1 MRIFSRN
8 LLCALSLAL
17 LSPVFAFADDAVN
30 TVNASDKSSDN
41 EIVLEPAR
49 ENSSPSLDPLS
60 QELKKKSK
68 RLRFR
73 DGPLCLCADGLQE
86 SDIKKAAQKA
96 SDIDSSTDKNG
107 TEKQTTDNR
116 ATATGAT
123 ESGENKR

>member
-1 MRIFSRN
+1 MRFFSKT

-17 LSPVFAFADDAVN
+17 LSPVFAVADEA
-30 TVNASDKSSDN
+30 KGSDN
-41 EIVLEPAR
+41 AIVLEPAR

-86 SDIKKAAQKA
+86 SDIKKSAQHA
-96 SDIDSSTDKNG
+96 DDIDSSTDKNG

-116 ATATGAT
+116 ATATGVST
-123 ESGENKR
+123 SGEKKGNSP

>member
-1 MRIFSRN
+1 MRIFSRTF
-8 LLCALSLAL
+8 LCAFCLAM
-17 LSPVFAFADDAVN
+17 LSPVLAFADEA
-30 TVNASDKSSDN
+30 VNASSASNKSTDN
-41 EIVLEPAR
+41 AIVLEPAQ
-49 ENSSPSLDPLS
+49 ENSSPGLDPLS

-86 SDIKKAAQKA
+86 SDIKKATQKA
-96 SDIDSSTDKNG
+96 GDIDSSTDKNG

>member
-1 MRIFSRN
+1 MRIFSRT
-8 LLCALSLAL
+8 LLCALCLAL
-17 LSPVFAFADDAVN
+17 LSPVLAFADEADTN
-30 TVNASDKSSDN
+30 DN
-41 EIVLEPAR
+41 VIVLEPAR

-96 SDIDSSTDKNG
+96 GDIDSSTDKNG

-116 ATATGAT
+116 ATATGAI

>member
-1 MRIFSRN
+1 MRFFSRI
-8 LLCALSLAL
+8 LLCTLSLAL
-17 LSPVFAFADDAVN
+17 LSPVFAVADEAN
-30 TVNASDKSSDN
+30 GSDN
-41 EIVLEPAR
+41 AIVLEPAR

-86 SDIKKAAQKA
+86 SDIKKSAQNA
-96 SDIDSSTDKNG
+96 GDIDSSADKNG

-116 ATATGAT
+116 ATATGT
-123 ESGENKR
+123 PESGENKR

>member
-1 MRIFSRN
+1 MRIFSRS

-17 LSPVFAFADDAVN
+17 LSPVFAFAEDSVN
-30 TVNASDKSSDN
+30 TGDASDKSGASEERGN
-41 EIVLEPAR
+41 KTIVLEPAR

-86 SDIKKAAQKA
+86 KDIKKAKQNAG
-96 SDIDSSTDKNG
+96 DIDSSTDKNG
-107 TEKQTTDNR
+107 TEKQTTD
-116 ATATGAT
+116 
-123 ESGENKR
+123 